1 MAESPSKD
9 STKQKFPNTI
19 RNISLTNV
27 NTRAA
32 WGLAGLWG
40 QPGVDDDI
48 GNIDVE
54 EVLWSSRSVSTTHH
68 CDNKDF
74 LLDALYTKL
83 ISLCFPV
90 RSGFT
95 Y

>member
-1 MAESPSKD
+1 MSTHEQRGDSQVCGVSPG
-9 STKQKFPNTI
+9 
-19 RNISLTNV
+19 LT
-27 NTRAA
+27 
-32 WGLAGLWG
+32 
-40 QPGVDDDI
+40 DDI

-68 CDNKDF
+68 CDNKD
-74 LLDALYTKL
+74 LLLGALYTKL

-90 RSGFT
+90 RSGLT